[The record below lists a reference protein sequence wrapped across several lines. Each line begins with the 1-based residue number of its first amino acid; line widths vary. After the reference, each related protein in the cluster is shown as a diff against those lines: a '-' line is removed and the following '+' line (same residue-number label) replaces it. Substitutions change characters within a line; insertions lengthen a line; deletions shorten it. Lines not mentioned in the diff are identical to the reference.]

1 MSDSVKALMYAA
13 VGTIIFC
20 AAISVFMML
29 VRNVDSLADNVRDTS
44 SYETSLAKEGRVEP
58 EEPEITYADV
68 MAELMTDRLEYDLK
82 IDGVLIKKEDYNLYM
97 RENYVFTFSPH
108 YNRNCVYDSN
118 GYLVEVDYWGMP

>member
-13 VGTIIFC
+13 VGALIFC

-44 SYETSLAKEGRVEP
+44 SYDTSLAKEGRVEP

-68 MAELMTDRLEYDLK
+68 MAELMTDKLEYDLK
-82 IDGVLIKKEDYNLYM
+82 IDGVLIQKDIYNLYM
-97 RENYVFTFSPH
+97 RENYTFNFSPH
-108 YNRNCVYDSN
+108 YVRNCVYDDN
-118 GYLVEVDYWGMP
+118 GYLKEVDYWGIP

>member
-13 VGTIIFC
+13 VGAILFC
-20 AAISVFMML
+20 TAVTVFMML
-29 VRNVDSLADNVRDTS
+29 TRNVNSLADNVRDTS

>member
-13 VGTIIFC
+13 VGALIFC

-44 SYETSLAKEGRVEP
+44 SYDTSLAKEGRVEP

-68 MAELMTDRLEYDLK
+68 MAELMTDKLEYDLK
-82 IDGVLIKKEDYNLYM
+82 IDGVLIEKDTYNLYM
-97 RENYVFTFSPH
+97 RENYTFNFSPH
-108 YNRNCVYDSN
+108 YVRNCVYDDN
-118 GYLVEVDYWGMP
+118 GYLKEVDYWGIP